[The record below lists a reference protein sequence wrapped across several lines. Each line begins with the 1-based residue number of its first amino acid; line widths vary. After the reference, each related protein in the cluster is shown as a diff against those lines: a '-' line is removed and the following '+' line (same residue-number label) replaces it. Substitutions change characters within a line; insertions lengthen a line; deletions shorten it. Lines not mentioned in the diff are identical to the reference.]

1 MVRKCRSGKALAVTR
16 NKCGSAPA
24 VLARRRC
31 ACAGLRDCVI
41 FPVAGFVFLERCP
54 RIQMARKCRSA
65 KALAVTRNKSGSAP
79 AVLARRRCACAGLR
93 DCVVFPVADFV
104 FLERSPGLQMARK
117 CRSGKALAVTRNK
130 CGSAPAVLARRRCAC
145 AGLRDCVVFP
155 IAGFV
160 FLERCPGYKW
170 QGNVG
175 RVRRKPPPDKTTPQV
190 ARIRRNAPLSGKSQ
204 DATASPSSRLFCRFD
219 GWVKYCL
226 SSQRRQVSSPPQQQ
240 PVSRA

>member
-1 MVRKCRSGKALAVTR
+1 MARKCRSGKALAVTR

-31 ACAGLRDCVI
+31 ACAGLRDCVV
-41 FPVAGFVFLERCP
+41 FPVADFVFLERSP
-54 RIQMARKCRSA
+54 GLQMARKCRSG
-65 KALAVTRNKSGSAP
+65 KALAVTRNKCGSAP

-160 FLERCPGYKW
+160 FLERCPRLQMARKCRSGKALAATR
-170 QGNVG
+170 QNDAVG
-175 RVRRKPPPDKTTPQV
+175 SPDKAQR
-190 ARIRRNAPLSGKSQ
+190 AAIREESG
-204 DATASPSSRLFCRFD
+204 RD
-219 GWVKYCL
+219 GFAFVEAFL
-226 SSQRRQVSSPPQQQ
+226 
-240 PVSRA
+240 PV